1 MGDKKVT
8 LKLEKVSKSFAKIET
23 DEVTHAL
30 NEIDLTLNSGEFIS
44 LVGPSGCGKSTIL
57 RLVAGLIVP
66 TKGTVSVDGKEVK
79 EPSPERG
86 MVFQKPTLFP
96 WLTVEKNIAFSLRM
110 QGKLKGNEDK
120 VKRMIDVIG
129 LEAFKDDYPDQLSG
143 GMACNKC
150 PYVKGTLYTL
160 LLLSSIFRAI
170 ITFPIYVYQMLQN
183 LDASS
188 RFMIDERKLGLL
200 FWNTF
205 RLSKKAALF
214 SVFISEKVASSF

>member
-1 MGDKKVT
+1 MAKRKK
-8 LKLEKVSKSFAKIET
+8 KQ
-23 DEVTHAL
+23 
-30 NEIDLTLNSGEFIS
+30 
-44 LVGPSGCGKSTIL
+44 
-57 RLVAGLIVP
+57 R
-66 TKGTVSVDGKEVK
+66 GKEAK
-79 EPSPERG
+79 PFDPSIDTG
-86 MVFQKPTLFP
+86 
-96 WLTVEKNIAFSLRM
+96 A
-110 QGKLKGNEDK
+110 
-120 VKRMIDVIG
+120 KR
-129 LEAFKDDYPDQLSG
+129 
-143 GMACNKC
+143 
-150 PYVKGTLYTL
+150 YTL